1 VTSEPAQF
9 QRLEVRG
16 PIASTSE
23 AQAVAVLPADAIVTT
38 AAVAAAD
45 TDAGVDAELA
55 SSSAGTYQR

>member
-23 AQAVAVLPADAIVTT
+23 AHAVAVVPADAIVTT
-38 AAVAAAD
+38 TVVDAAVPESTYSPARS
-45 TDAGVDAELA
+45 DAG
-55 SSSAGTYQR
+55 SYQR